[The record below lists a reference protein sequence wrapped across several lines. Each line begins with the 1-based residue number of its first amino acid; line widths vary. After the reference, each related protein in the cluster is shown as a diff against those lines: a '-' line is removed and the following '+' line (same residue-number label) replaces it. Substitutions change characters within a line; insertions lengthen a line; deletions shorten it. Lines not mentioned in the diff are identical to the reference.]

1 MKTQAVGLL
10 IGGVVSALLLQGCA
24 TGLSLPALRGQ
35 PGQASSQG
43 EHERFAAT
51 YRKDAAQL
59 RKRAA
64 YHTTMLERMRT
75 YPTDGT
81 LRDRESWI
89 AHCEY
94 LIKKYTE
101 AAEAADAMATAHQ
114 QDATA
119 SESR

>member
-1 MKTQAVGLL
+1 MAAVY
-10 IGGVVSALLLQGCA
+10 
-24 TGLSLPALRGQ
+24 
-35 PGQASSQG
+35 
-43 EHERFAAT
+43 E
-51 YRKDAAQL
+51 KDAARL

-64 YHTTMLERMRT
+64 YHTAMLERMRT

-101 AAEAADAMATAHQ
+101 AAEAAEKMAKAHQ
-114 QDATA
+114 DAEA